1 MCQERGGRAG
11 EMEIERAREREKASL
26 LFVIQSHPDSK
37 PFEVL
42 SREIGFDHVD
52 LMNCEQRGEEEVEF
66 YF

>member
-1 MCQERGGRAG
+1 
-11 EMEIERAREREKASL
+11 MEIERAREREKASL